1 MITNLKIQEIVIS
14 IVERWKLIAIV
25 TMTVTLI
32 SAITTFF
39 LIDPQ
44 YEASTKLFIGKD
56 EKTSKVKSYDNNE
69 VIMYQKLLKTY
80 SEIIKTEDLANLA
93 IKDANVDIKE
103 DEFLRNLTV
112 VPIADTQILEIK
124 LKNESRKDLS
134 KLATSITKEFIDLS
148 KELVP
153 NGNIQ
158 ILEDV
163 QVSNN
168 PISPNKKMN
177 IIISILIGL
186 IGGVGITVL
195 LEAMDNT
202 FKSKDTMERELE
214 LAVIG
219 VIPNIDED

>member
-1 MITNLKIQEIVIS
+1 MITNLKIQEIVIN
-14 IVERWKLIAIV
+14 IVRRWKLIAIV

-39 LIDPQ
+39 FISPQ

-80 SEIIKTEDLANLA
+80 SEIIKTEDLAKLA
-93 IKDANVDIKE
+93 ITDAKVDIKKQE
-103 DEFLRNLTV
+103 LLSNLTV

-124 LKNESRKDLS
+124 LKNSSRKDLS
-134 KLATSITKEFIDLS
+134 KLATSITEEFMNLS

-153 NGNIQ
+153 NGNVQ

-168 PISPNKKMN
+168 PITPNKKMN
-177 IIISILIGL
+177 IVISILIGL
-186 IGGVGITVL
+186 IGGIGITVL
-195 LEAMDNT
+195 LEVMDNT
-202 FKSKDTMERELE
+202 FKSKDTIERELKIS
-214 LAVIG
+214 VIG
-219 VIPNIDED
+219 IIPNIDEY

>member
-1 MITNLKIQEIVIS
+1 MITNLKIEEIMIVI
-14 IVERWKLIAIV
+14 VKRWKLIAIV

-39 LIDPQ
+39 LIKPE

-80 SEIIKTEDLANLA
+80 SEIIKTEDLAKLV
-93 IKDANVDIKE
+93 IKDANVHIKE
-103 DEFLRNLTV
+103 EELLSNLTV

-124 LKNESRKDLS
+124 LKNGSRKDLS
-134 KLATSITKEFIDLS
+134 KLATSITEEFMNLS

-153 NGNIQ
+153 NGNVQ
-158 ILEDV
+158 ILEEV
-163 QVSNN
+163 QVSSK
-168 PISPNKKMN
+168 PITPNKKMN
-177 IIISILIGL
+177 IVISILIGL
-186 IGGVGITVL
+186 IGGIGITVL
-195 LEAMDNT
+195 LEVMDNT

-214 LAVIG
+214 MAVIG
-219 VIPNIDED
+219 VIPNIDEY